1 MRHSLSDIARQ
12 FDLEIDRDTPTE
24 IIGICGLL
32 DDLPEH
38 LSFVIS
44 ERHVASATNSR
55 IAAFVC
61 RPEQAVPG
69 KINLFHPQPEFMIAQ
84 IAALFLPSQ
93 LGSLDGVHETAQIA
107 TNTDIEND
115 VFIGANVVIGETVR
129 ISSGVRIFPNVV
141 VMDRVIIGNDC
152 TIYPNCT
159 IREDSVLGDR
169 VILQPG
175 VTIGGDGYGYV
186 SHNERHMKIP
196 QLGNVVLEDDVE
208 IGANSTVDRAR
219 FSETRIGRGTKVDN
233 LVMIGHNVTTGGNCL
248 IVSQV
253 GLSGSTRLGQR
264 VTLGGQVGVAGHL
277 NITDDVT
284 VLGKSGITKDVP
296 EPGVYAGMPLRP
308 VKLWRKAIAKLY
320 AGLR

>member
-1 MRHSLSDIARQ
+1 MRHSLSNIARR

-24 IIGICGLL
+24 IIGVCGLL

-38 LSFVIS
+38 LSFVS
-44 ERHVASATNSR
+44 SDGHVGAATNSR
-55 IAAFVC
+55 IAAFIS

-69 KINLFHPQPEFMIAQ
+69 KINLFHAHPEYMIAQ

-93 LGSLDGVHETAQIA
+93 LGTLDGVHKTAQIA
-107 TNTDIEND
+107 DSATVKND
-115 VFIGANVVIGETVR
+115 AFIGANAVIGASVR
-129 ISSGVRIFPNVV
+129 IGSGTRIFPNVV
-141 VMDRVIIGNDC
+141 VMDRTVIGNDC

-186 SHNERHMKIP
+186 LHDECHVKIP
-196 QLGNVVLEDDVE
+196 QLGNVILEDDVE

-219 FSETRIGRGTKVDN
+219 FSETRIGQGTKVDN
-233 LVMIGHNVTTGGNCL
+233 LVMIGHNVTTGRNCL

-253 GLSGSTRLGQR
+253 GLSGSTRLGER
-264 VTLGGQVGVAGHL
+264 VTLGGQVGAAGHL
-277 NITDDVT
+277 SITDDVT
-284 VLGKSGITKDVP
+284 VLGKGGITKDIR
-296 EPGVYAGMPLRP
+296 ESGVYAGMPLRP